1 MNKKDYWIGLLS
13 GLLISVF
20 IVCCVLCGRMF
31 LAPVD
36 KYAQSSAQASGS
48 SGGRASSIG
57 RVNSDSD
64 EFDDEVIEKINLLKS
79 AIEYYY
85 VEDLDEDVLADGLYS
100 GLMDSLGDPYA
111 EYYTPDQWIAMQ
123 NSTEGIYYGIGAY
136 MKKDTVTGYPQI
148 TGIIRD
154 TPAEEAGILIDDY
167 IYEVDGTDVFD
178 MNLTDVTGMIK
189 GPEGTTVM
197 LTIIRPSTGEELEMT
212 LERRKVETPTV
223 EYKMLEGN
231 IGYISI
237 AEFDTVT
244 VDQFAEALATVKGN
258 GMEGLILDLRGNP
271 GGSLSAV
278 VEIARML
285 LPEGLIV
292 YTEDKYGE
300 RNEYRCD
307 GKKRIDVPMIVLVNG
322 GSASASEILAGAIK
336 DYGIGT
342 LLGTTTYGKGIVQ
355 RLIALDDGSA
365 IKLTVSHYY
374 TPLGNDIHKIGIVPD
389 IELEFDADA
398 YKEDETDNQ
407 LDRAIELLQ
416 RKMR

>member
-20 IVCCVLCGRMF
+20 IVCCVLCGRMLF
-31 LAPVD
+31 TANGG
-36 KYAQSSAQASGS
+36 YEQGIAQTSGRL
-48 SGGRASSIG
+48 GGRTDGIG
-57 RVNSDSD
+57 RSDFDSED
-64 EFDDEVIEKINLLKS
+64 FDDDVIEKINLLKA
-79 AIEYYY
+79 AIEHYY
-85 VEDLDEDVLADGLYS
+85 VEDLDEEVLADGLYS
-100 GLMDSLGDPYA
+100 GLMNSLGDPYA
-111 EYYTPDQWIAMQ
+111 EYYNPEQWIAMQ

-136 MKKDTVTGYPQI
+136 MKKDTVTGYPMI

-154 TPAEEAGILIDDY
+154 TPAEEAGIMIDDY
-167 IYEVDGTDVFD
+167 VYEVDGTDVFD

-189 GPEGTTVM
+189 GPEGTTVD
-197 LTIIRPSTGEELEMT
+197 LTIIRPSTGEELSMT

-231 IGYISI
+231 IGYIAI
-237 AEFDTVT
+237 AEFDAVT
-244 VDQFAEALATVKGN
+244 VDQFAEALAMVKGN

-271 GGSLSAV
+271 GGNLSAV
-278 VEIARML
+278 VEIGRML
-285 LPEGLIV
+285 LPKGLIV

-300 RNEYRCD
+300 RKEYDCD
-307 GKKRIDVPMIVLVNG
+307 GARRIDVPLVVLING

-374 TPLGNDIHKIGIVPD
+374 TPLGNDIHKVGITPD
-389 IELEFDADA
+389 IVLEFDADA
-398 YKEDETDNQ
+398 YKEDATDNQ
-407 LDRAIELLQ
+407 LERAIELLQ
-416 RKMR
+416 

>member
-1 MNKKDYWIGLLS
+1 MNKKDYWVGLLS

-20 IVCCVLCGRMF
+20 IVCCVLCGRMLF
-31 LAPVD
+31 IAAGG
-36 KYAQSSAQASGS
+36 YEQGIAQTSGRT
-48 SGGRASSIG
+48 GGRTDGIG
-57 RVNSDSD
+57 RADFDSED
-64 EFDDEVIEKINLLKS
+64 FDDDVIEKINLLKA
-79 AIEYYY
+79 AIEHYY
-85 VEDLDEDVLADGLYS
+85 VEDLDEDILADGLYS

-111 EYYTPDQWIAMQ
+111 EYYNPEQWIAMQ
-123 NSTEGIYYGIGAY
+123 HSTEGIYYGIGAH
-136 MKKDTVTGYPQI
+136 MKKDTVTGYPMI
-148 TGIIRD
+148 TGIIRG
-154 TPAEEAGILIDDY
+154 TPAEEAGIMIDDY
-167 IYEVDGTDVFD
+167 VYEVDGTDVFD

-189 GPEGTTVM
+189 GPEGTTVD
-197 LTIIRPSTGEELEMT
+197 LTIIRPSTGEELSMT

-231 IGYISI
+231 IGYIAI
-237 AEFDTVT
+237 AEFDAVT

-278 VEIARML
+278 VEIGRML
-285 LPEGLIV
+285 LPKGLIV

-300 RNEYRCD
+300 RKEYDCD
-307 GKKRIDVPMIVLVNG
+307 GSRRIDVPLIVLING

-374 TPLGNDIHKIGIVPD
+374 TPLGNDIHKVGVTPD
-389 IELEFDADA
+389 VVLEFDADA
-398 YKEDETDNQ
+398 YKEDATDNQ
-407 LDRAIELLQ
+407 LNRAIELLQ
-416 RKMR
+416 

>member
-1 MNKKDYWIGLLS
+1 MNKKDYWVGLLS

-20 IVCCVLCGRMF
+20 IVCCVLCGKMLF
-31 LAPVD
+31 ASAD
-36 KYAQSSAQASGS
+36 KYEQSSTQTL
-48 SGGRASSIG
+48 GRTEGIN
-57 RVNSDSD
+57 RRDFDSD
-64 EFDDEVIEKINLLKS
+64 DFDNDVIQKINLLKA
-79 AIEYYY
+79 AIEHYY

-100 GLMDSLGDPYA
+100 GLMKSLGDPYA
-111 EYYTPDQWIAMQ
+111 EYYTPEQWIALQ

-136 MKKDTVTGYPQI
+136 MKKDTVTGYPMI
-148 TGIIRD
+148 TGIIRN
-154 TPAEEAGILIDDY
+154 TSAEEAGISINDY
-167 IYEVDGTDVFD
+167 VYKVDGTDVFD
-178 MNLTDVTGMIK
+178 MNLSDVTGMIK
-189 GPEGTTVM
+189 GPEGTTVE
-197 LTIIRPSTGEELEMT
+197 LTIIRPSTGEELSIT

-237 AEFDTVT
+237 AEFDAVT

-258 GMEGLILDLRGNP
+258 DMEGLILDLRGNP
-271 GGSLSAV
+271 GGNLSAV

-285 LPEGLIV
+285 LPKGLVV

-300 RNEYRCD
+300 RKEYDCD
-307 GKKRIDVPMIVLVNG
+307 GSRCIDVPMIVLING

-374 TPLGNDIHKIGIVPD
+374 TPLGNDIHKVGIVPD
-389 IELEFDADA
+389 VELEFDAEA

-407 LDRAIELLQ
+407 LNRAIEMLQ
-416 RKMR
+416 EKIR

>member
-1 MNKKDYWIGLLS
+1 MNKKDYWVGLLS

-20 IVCCVLCGRMF
+20 IVCCVLCGRM
-31 LAPVD
+31 LLLSPGGSE
-36 KYAQSSAQASGS
+36 QSSVQTTGGVGEKSGNHGQQGSASE
-48 SGGRASSIG
+48 
-57 RVNSDSD
+57 
-64 EFDDEVIEKINLLKS
+64 EFDDEVIEKINLLKY
-79 AIEYYY
+79 AVERYY
-85 VEDLDEDVLADGLYS
+85 VEDLDESVLADGLYS

-111 EYYTPDQWIAMQ
+111 EYYTPEQWVALQ

-148 TGIIRD
+148 TGIIRN

-178 MNLTDVTGMIK
+178 MNLSDVTAMIK
-189 GPEGTTVM
+189 GPEGTTVS

-237 AEFDTVT
+237 SEFDTVT
-244 VDQFAEALATVKGN
+244 VDQFAEALAVVKGN
-258 GMEGLILDLRGNP
+258 DAKGLILDLRGNP

-278 VEIARML
+278 VEIGRML
-285 LPEGLIV
+285 LPKGLIV

-300 RNEYRCD
+300 RNEYSCD
-307 GKKRIDVPMIVLVNG
+307 GTKCIDIPMVVLVNG

-374 TPLGNDIHKIGIVPD
+374 TPLGNDIHKVGIVPD
-389 IELEFDADA
+389 VELEFDADA
-398 YKEDETDNQ
+398 YAEDQTDNQ
-407 LDRAIELLQ
+407 LDRAVELLQ
-416 RKMR
+416 QKL

>member
-20 IVCCVLCGRMF
+20 IVCCVLCGKMF
-31 LAPVD
+31 LTPAD
-36 KYAQSSAQASGS
+36 EYEQSSAQTSGH
-48 SGGRASSIG
+48 RAESIS
-57 RVNSDSD
+57 RLNPDSEGFD
-64 EFDDEVIEKINLLKS
+64 EDVIEKINLLKS

-85 VEDLDEDVLADGLYS
+85 VEELDEDAMADGLYS
-100 GLMDSLGDPYA
+100 GLMNSLGDPYA

-148 TGIIRD
+148 TGIIRE
-154 TPAEEAGILIDDY
+154 TPAEEAGLLIDDY
-167 IYEVDGTDVFD
+167 IYVVDGKDVFD
-178 MNLTDVTGMIK
+178 MNLSDVTGMIK
-189 GPEGTTVM
+189 GPEGTTVS
-197 LTIIRPSTGEELEMT
+197 LTVIRPSTGEELDMT
-212 LERRKVETPTV
+212 IERRKVETPTV
-223 EYKMLEGN
+223 EYEMLEGN

-258 GMEGLILDLRGNP
+258 NMEGLILDLRGNP
-271 GGSLSAV
+271 GGSLNAV

-285 LPEGLIV
+285 LPKGMIV

-300 RNEYRCD
+300 RNEYTCD
-307 GKKRIDVPMIVLVNG
+307 GKRCIDVPMVVLVNG

-374 TPLGNDIHKIGIVPD
+374 TPLGNDIHKVGVVPD

-398 YKEDETDNQ
+398 YAKDATDNQ
-407 LDRAIELLQ
+407 LERALEMLQ
-416 RKMR
+416 

>member
-1 MNKKDYWIGLLS
+1 MNKKDYWVGLLS

-20 IVCCVLCGRMF
+20 IVCCVLCGRMLF
-31 LAPVD
+31 ASTD
-36 KYAQSSAQASGS
+36 AYEQGSAQTL
-48 SGGRASSIG
+48 GRTDGIN
-57 RVNSDSD
+57 RTDFDSED
-64 EFDDEVIEKINLLKS
+64 FDNDVIQKINLLKA
-79 AIEYYY
+79 AIEHYY

-100 GLMDSLGDPYA
+100 GLMNSLGDPYA
-111 EYYTPDQWIAMQ
+111 EYYTPEQWIALQ
-123 NSTEGIYYGIGAY
+123 HSTEGIYYGIGAY
-136 MKKDTVTGYPQI
+136 MKKDTVTGYPMI
-148 TGIIRD
+148 TGIIRN

-167 IYEVDGTDVFD
+167 VYKVDGTDVFD
-178 MNLTDVTGMIK
+178 MNLSDVTGMIK
-189 GPEGTTVM
+189 GPEGTTVE
-197 LTIIRPSTGEELEMT
+197 LIIIRPSTGEELSMT

-258 GMEGLILDLRGNP
+258 DMEGLILDLRGNP
-271 GGSLSAV
+271 GGNLSAV
-278 VEIARML
+278 VEIGRML
-285 LPEGLIV
+285 LPKGLVV

-300 RNEYRCD
+300 RKEYNCD
-307 GKKRIDVPMIVLVNG
+307 GSRRIDVPMVVLING

-336 DYGIGT
+336 DYGVGT

-374 TPLGNDIHKIGIVPD
+374 TPLGNDIHKVGIVPD
-389 IELEFDADA
+389 IVLEFDADA
-398 YKEDETDNQ
+398 YKEDGTDNQ
-407 LDRAIELLQ
+407 LNRAMELLQ
-416 RKMR
+416 

>member
-1 MNKKDYWIGLLS
+1 MNKKDYWVGLLS

-20 IVCCVLCGRMF
+20 IVCCVLCGRMLF
-31 LAPVD
+31 TSAGE
-36 KYAQSSAQASGS
+36 YEQSSAQTAEG
-48 SGGRASSIG
+48 SGGKTGNPG
-57 RVNSDSD
+57 RLNLDSE
-64 EFDDEVIEKINLLKS
+64 EFDGEVIEKINLLKS

-111 EYYTPDQWIAMQ
+111 EYYTPEQWIAMQ

-136 MKKDTVTGYPQI
+136 MKKDTITGYPQI

-178 MNLTDVTGMIK
+178 MNLSDVTAMIK
-189 GPEGTTVM
+189 GPEGTTVS
-197 LTIIRPSTGEELEMT
+197 LTIIRPSTGEELAMT

-223 EYKMLEGN
+223 EYEIMEGN

-244 VDQFAEALATVKGN
+244 VDQFAEALAMVKGN
-258 GMEGLILDLRGNP
+258 GVEGLILDLRGNP

-278 VEIARML
+278 VEIGRML
-285 LPEGLIV
+285 LPKGLIV

-300 RNEYRCD
+300 RNEYSCD
-307 GKKRIDVPMIVLVNG
+307 GKRCIDIPMVVLVNG

-374 TPLGNDIHKIGIVPD
+374 TPLGNDIHKVGIVPD
-389 IELEFDADA
+389 VELEFDADA
-398 YKEDETDNQ
+398 YEEDQTDNQ
-407 LDRAIELLQ
+407 LDRAVELLQ
-416 RKMR
+416 QKL

>member
-20 IVCCVLCGRMF
+20 IVCCVLCGKMF
-31 LAPVD
+31 IAPAGEYEQGSV
-36 KYAQSSAQASGS
+36 QASGE
-48 SGGRASSIG
+48 SGGKTGNLG
-57 RVNSDSD
+57 RLNHDSEDFD
-64 EFDDEVIEKINLLKS
+64 EEVIEKVNLLKS

-85 VEDLDEDVLADGLYS
+85 VEDLDQEVLADGLYS
-100 GLMDSLGDPYA
+100 GLMNSLGDPYA
-111 EYYTPDQWIAMQ
+111 EYYTPEQWIAMQ

-178 MNLTDVTGMIK
+178 MNLSDVTAMIK
-189 GPEGTTVM
+189 GPEGTMVS
-197 LTIIRPSTGEELEMT
+197 LTLIRPSTGEEFSMT
-212 LERRKVETPTV
+212 IERRKVETPTV

-237 AEFDTVT
+237 SEFDAVT
-244 VDQFAEALATVKGN
+244 VDQFAEALAVVKGN

-285 LPEGLIV
+285 LPKGLIV

-300 RNEYRCD
+300 RNEYTCD
-307 GKKRIDVPMIVLVNG
+307 GQKCLDVPMVVLVNG

-336 DYGIGT
+336 DYGTGT

-374 TPLGNDIHKIGIVPD
+374 TPLGNDIHKVGIVPD
-389 IELEFDADA
+389 VELEFDADA
-398 YKEDETDNQ
+398 YEKDETDNQ
-407 LDRAIELLQ
+407 LERAIELLQ
-416 RKMR
+416 

>member
-1 MNKKDYWIGLLS
+1 MNKKDYWVGLLS

-20 IVCCVLCGRMF
+20 IVCCVLCGKMLF
-31 LAPVD
+31 TSTD
-36 KYAQSSAQASGS
+36 GHEQSSTLTMGGSEGNSG
-48 SGGRASSIG
+48 RL
-57 RVNSDSD
+57 NLDS
-64 EFDDEVIEKINLLKS
+64 EGFDSEVIQKINLLKS

-85 VEDLDEDVLADGLYS
+85 VEDLDEDALADGLYS

-111 EYYTPDQWIAMQ
+111 EYYTPEQWIALQ

-148 TGIIRD
+148 TGVIRD

-167 IYEVDGTDVFD
+167 IYEVDGMDVFD
-178 MNLTDVTGMIK
+178 MNLSDVTAMIK
-189 GPEGTTVM
+189 GPEGTTVS
-197 LTIIRPSTGEELEMT
+197 LTIIRASTGEELAMT

-223 EYKMLEGN
+223 EYEMLEGN

-237 AEFDTVT
+237 SEFDTVT
-244 VDQFAEALATVKGN
+244 VDQFAEALAMVKGN
-258 GMEGLILDLRGNP
+258 GAEGLILDLRGNP
-271 GGSLSAV
+271 GGNLSAV
-278 VEIARML
+278 VEIGRML
-285 LPEGLIV
+285 LPKGLIV
-292 YTEDKYGE
+292 YTENKYGE
-300 RNEYRCD
+300 RNEYSCD
-307 GKKRIDVPMIVLVNG
+307 GERCIDMPMMVLVNG

-336 DYGIGT
+336 DYGVGT

-374 TPLGNDIHKIGIVPD
+374 TPLGNDIHKVGIVPD

-398 YKEDETDNQ
+398 YAEDQTDNQ
-407 LDRAIELLQ
+407 LDRAVELLQ
-416 RKMR
+416 QKL

>member
-20 IVCCVLCGRMF
+20 IVCCVLCGKM
-31 LAPVD
+31 LLTPAD
-36 KYAQSSAQASGS
+36 EYEQSSAHA
-48 SGGRASSIG
+48 SGGRMENIG
-57 RVNSDSD
+57 RGNFDSD
-64 EFDDEVIEKINLLKS
+64 DFDEAVIEKINLLKS

-100 GLMDSLGDPYA
+100 GLMNSLGDPYA
-111 EYYTPDQWIAMQ
+111 EYYTPEQWIAMQ

-136 MKKDTVTGYPQI
+136 MKKDVVTGYPQI
-148 TGIIRD
+148 TGVIRD

-167 IYEVDGTDVFD
+167 VYEVDGTDVFD
-178 MNLTDVTGMIK
+178 MNLTDVTSMIK
-189 GPEGTTVM
+189 GPEGTTVAI
-197 LTIIRPSTGEELEMT
+197 TIIRPSTGEELSMT
-212 LERRKVETPTV
+212 IERRKVETPTV
-223 EYKMLEGN
+223 EYEMLEGS

-237 AEFDTVT
+237 SEFDTVT
-244 VDQFAEALATVKGN
+244 VDQFAEALAMLKGN
-258 GMEGLILDLRGNP
+258 DMEGLILDLRGNP

-278 VEIARML
+278 VEIGRML
-285 LPEGLIV
+285 LPKGLIV
-292 YTEDKYGE
+292 YTENKYGE
-300 RNEYRCD
+300 RNEYTCD
-307 GKKRIDVPMIVLVNG
+307 GQRRIDVPMIVLVNG

-374 TPLGNDIHKIGIVPD
+374 TPLGNDIHKVGIVPD

-398 YKEDETDNQ
+398 YQEDATDNQ
-407 LDRAIELLQ
+407 LERAIELLQ
-416 RKMR
+416 

>member
-1 MNKKDYWIGLLS
+1 MNKKDYWVGLLS

-20 IVCCVLCGRMF
+20 IVCCVLCGRMLF
-31 LAPVD
+31 TAAGG
-36 KYAQSSAQASGS
+36 YEQGIAQTSGRT
-48 SGGRASSIG
+48 GGRTDGIG
-57 RVNSDSD
+57 RSDFDSED
-64 EFDDEVIEKINLLKS
+64 FDDDVIEKVNLLKA
-79 AIEYYY
+79 AIEHYY
-85 VEDLDEDVLADGLYS
+85 VEELDEDTLADGLYS

-111 EYYTPDQWIAMQ
+111 EYYNPEQWIAMQ

-136 MKKDTVTGYPQI
+136 MKKDTVTGYPII
-148 TGIIRD
+148 TGIIRG
-154 TPAEEAGILIDDY
+154 TPAEEAGIMIDDY
-167 IYEVDGTDVFD
+167 VYEVDGTDVYD

-189 GPEGTTVM
+189 GPEGTTVD
-197 LTIIRPSTGEELEMT
+197 LIIIRPSTGEELSMT

-231 IGYISI
+231 IGYIAI
-237 AEFDTVT
+237 AEFDAVT

-271 GGSLSAV
+271 GGNLSAV

-285 LPEGLIV
+285 LPKGLIV

-300 RNEYRCD
+300 RKEYDCD
-307 GKKRIDVPMIVLVNG
+307 GSRCIDVPMVVLING

-336 DYGIGT
+336 DYRIGT

-374 TPLGNDIHKIGIVPD
+374 TPLGNDIHKVGITPD
-389 IELEFDADA
+389 VVLEFDADA
-398 YKEDETDNQ
+398 YKEDATDNQ
-407 LDRAIELLQ
+407 LNRAIELLQ
-416 RKMR
+416 

>member
-1 MNKKDYWIGLLS
+1 MNKKDYWVGLLS

-20 IVCCVLCGRMF
+20 IVCCVLCGRMLF
-31 LAPVD
+31 IAAGG
-36 KYAQSSAQASGS
+36 YEQGIAQTSGRT
-48 SGGRASSIG
+48 GGRTDGIG
-57 RVNSDSD
+57 RADFDSED
-64 EFDDEVIEKINLLKS
+64 FDDDVIEKINLLKA
-79 AIEYYY
+79 AIEHYY
-85 VEDLDEDVLADGLYS
+85 VEDLDEDILADGLYS

-111 EYYTPDQWIAMQ
+111 EYYNPEQWIAMQ
-123 NSTEGIYYGIGAY
+123 HSTEGIYYGIGAY
-136 MKKDTVTGYPQI
+136 MKKDTVTGYPMI
-148 TGIIRD
+148 TGIIRG
-154 TPAEEAGILIDDY
+154 TPAEEAGIMIDDY
-167 IYEVDGTDVFD
+167 VYEVDGTDVFD

-189 GPEGTTVM
+189 GPEGTTVD
-197 LTIIRPSTGEELEMT
+197 LTIIRPSTGEELSMT

-231 IGYISI
+231 IGYIAI
-237 AEFDTVT
+237 AEFDAVT

-278 VEIARML
+278 VEIGRML
-285 LPEGLIV
+285 LPKGLIV

-300 RNEYRCD
+300 RKEYDCD
-307 GKKRIDVPMIVLVNG
+307 GSRRIDVPLIVLING

-374 TPLGNDIHKIGIVPD
+374 TPLGNDIHKVGVTPD
-389 IELEFDADA
+389 VVLEFDADA
-398 YKEDETDNQ
+398 YKEDATDNQ
-407 LDRAIELLQ
+407 LNRAIELLQ
-416 RKMR
+416 